1 MLPGCIDLSHQM
13 SLTMA
18 EAKAE
23 EARRLRKLLEEMLNS
38 GQPSLDEESIKEV
51 KKICKADQV

>member
-1 MLPGCIDLSHQM
+1 
-13 SLTMA
+13 MA